1 MWGVE
6 KVMRVRSCV
15 CIFGMGMAMSKAL
28 ASDPEGNAKLFPSGS
43 CADVDSVYAENVH
56 QSHQML
62 LPNDCSPM

>member
-6 KVMRVRSCV
+6 KVMRVRSC
-15 CIFGMGMAMSKAL
+15 AMSKAL
-28 ASDPEGNAKLFPSGS
+28 ASDPEGNAKSFPSGS

-62 LPNDCSPM
+62 LPNNCFPM